1 MVHLAAIDVGSNA
14 IRMAVARVTAH
25 DHVEVIENVRA
36 PVRLGNDTFAA
47 GQISEPTMQAA
58 VDAFIRFRK
67 VATDFSV
74 GPLRA
79 VGTSALREAHNS
91 DVLVDRI
98 ARETGLAIEVIS
110 GEEEARL
117 IHVAVGRALD
127 LRDRCAILV
136 DIGGGSVEVTL
147 AEDENIISS
156 ESYKMGTVRLLKKFD
171 EAASSRRSFTRLV
184 RDYAEATRRR
194 IDHEIDGK
202 EVHVCIGTGGNLEEM
217 GELRRQLFKRDSS
230 RMITVRELA
239 DLVDLLDDMTVQE
252 RVDRLGLRPDRADV
266 IVPACL
272 VMHSIATMAAV
283 KEIQIPGVGLKDGIL
298 WDLAAQLDAPR
309 LPHREQVWSS
319 ALRLGHKYQFDAGHG
334 ELVSRL
340 AAQIFSQTTELHGL
354 AGDDLLLLEVAA
366 LLHDVGHFI
375 NAIDHDRHGHYIL
388 KNNFLFGLTERQQA
402 VIANVVRYHRK
413 TAPTLEHHHFSDLPP
428 RDRLL
433 VTKLTALLRLADGI
447 DTSHTG
453 RVGGVRLAKAK
464 GRWSLVMEGDG
475 DLALEKWTLKKRRN
489 LFQDVFG
496 VELQIT

>member
-14 IRMAVARVTAH
+14 IRMAVARVTAP
-25 DHVEVIENVRA
+25 DQIEVIENVRA
-36 PVRLGNDTFAA
+36 PVRLGSDTFTA

-67 VATDFSV
+67 VVADFSV

-79 VGTSALREAHNS
+79 VGTSALREARNS

-98 ARETGLAIEVIS
+98 ARETGVAIEVIS

-117 IHVAVGRALD
+117 IHLAVGRALD

-147 AEDENIISS
+147 SEDDAIISS
-156 ESYKMGTVRLLKKFD
+156 ESYRMGTVRLLKKFD
-171 EAASSRRSFTRLV
+171 EAASSRPSFTRLV

-202 EVHVCIGTGGNLEEM
+202 EVHICIGTGGNLEEM
-217 GELRRQLFKRDSS
+217 GELRKQLFKRDSA
-230 RMITVRELA
+230 RVITVRELA
-239 DLVDLLDDMTVQE
+239 DLIEVLEGMTVQE
-252 RVDRLGLRPDRADV
+252 RITELGLRPDRADV

-272 VMHSIATMAAV
+272 VMHSIARMAAV

-298 WDLAAQLDAPR
+298 WDLVSQQESPR
-309 LPHREQVWSS
+309 LPHRDQVWS
-319 ALRLGHKYQFDAGHG
+319 AAVRLGEKYQFDPGHG
-334 ELVSRL
+334 QLVSRL
-340 AAQIFSQTTELHGL
+340 AAGIFDQTEGLHGL
-354 AGDDLLLLEVAA
+354 HADDRLVLEVAA

-402 VIANVVRYHRK
+402 VIANIVRYHRK
-413 TAPTLEHHHFSDLPP
+413 TAPTLEHHHYSDLPP
-428 RDRLL
+428 KDRLL
-433 VTKLTALLRLADGI
+433 VTKLAALLRLADGI

-453 RVGGVRLAKAK
+453 RVRDVRIAKVK
-464 GRWSLVMEGDG
+464 NRWSLVMDGEG
-475 DLALEKWTLKKRRN
+475 DLALEKWTLKKRRT

-496 VELQIT
+496 VELLIT